1 MENLLK
7 AINNLKEI
15 FFPEILIGELVS
27 YRQNDDGT
35 WTRSNKDKCPTDRD
49 FIPNKK
55 VDVIPIEQL
64 EKAGKLILLSNF
76 NKPQLEFVFQKLDN
90 YLEKFE
96 LIKLE
101 NFVNF
106 DRRNID
112 FTIYKDDI
120 QKRRNELIENY
131 YNFKKEILITQS
143 LLDVDNQSKTKST
156 KFKTKY
162 SVEELA
168 YFFNLLIEQG
178 VIKLED
184 KQKTKFY
191 EFVVSNFESKDKT
204 DISLSSFRNKS
215 YSPSLQSIDNVLT
228 DVIQMMQ
235 TAKEDKNKD

>member
-1 MENLLK
+1 M
-7 AINNLKEI
+7 
-15 FFPEILIGELVS
+15 
-27 YRQNDDGT
+27 
-35 WTRSNKDKCPTDRD
+35 
-49 FIPNKK
+49 
-55 VDVIPIEQL
+55 
-64 EKAGKLILLSNF
+64 
-76 NKPQLEFVFQKLDN
+76 
-90 YLEKFE
+90 
-96 LIKLE
+96 
-101 NFVNF
+101 
-106 DRRNID
+106 
-112 FTIYKDDI
+112 
-120 QKRRNELIENY
+120 IENY

-215 YSPSLQSIDNVLT
+215 YSPSLQSIDNV
-228 DVIQMMQ
+228 
-235 TAKEDKNKD
+235 